1 MPYER
6 IRSISRRT
14 SIGWCSI
21 ECSSI
26 CGARGHATIDTGK
39 VFHEFLVLRSAI
51 ISKRVSP
58 GEALPWKEGQAT
70 VKSGISRDKTKV
82 HSDEGKWS
90 GGAADTCLKQDRM
103 RCGDGGKHREDG
115 VFFLRHCKPTWAY
128 ELERTSWATDHE
140 YLHKSGCSWCFIRGT
155 CYLRTRER
163 SGMKGNSWQDPSG
176 LIQNVQSHRA
186 PLPKNKKKKMTPL
199 NCAAGD
205 IT

>member
-6 IRSISRRT
+6 IRSISRRA
-14 SIGWCSI
+14 SVGWCSI
-21 ECSSI
+21 ECSPHMWCS
-26 CGARGHATIDTGK
+26 GTRNDRYRGGIP
-39 VFHEFLVLRSAI
+39 R
-51 ISKRVSP
+51 ISRFTFRYNLKEGIS
-58 GEALPWKEGQAT
+58 GQGLPWEEDQAI

-82 HSDEGKWS
+82 HSDERKWS

-103 RCGDGGKHREDG
+103 RCRDG
-115 VFFLRHCKPTWAY
+115 VSTKDEVLFLHYCKPTWAY
-128 ELERTSWATDHE
+128 EFERTSWATNHG

-176 LIQNVQSHRA
+176 LIQNVQSHCA
-186 PLPKNKKKKMTPL
+186 PLPKNKKKKMKAL
-199 NCAAGD
+199 NRTAGD